1 MSSSSSR
8 FLLSALCLLSL
19 ASAHA
24 LEVTPPRGYQFSK
37 PPEVKQHGI
46 YTVYIRCA
54 SKFCGSIAPGKTGDL
69 ELEGKTS
76 RYTVNAISDQN
87 EMDSRAINKEYLA
100 LATKAGGAQVDEG
113 NSIGPNVYRIP
124 RVNGKGADWIV
135 IEHNYGRR
143 FEMTVIEEAAQE
155 LTATITASQMGQS
168 IDATGSVALYIE
180 FDTAKA
186 TLKPAGEAT
195 VKEIAALLK
204 SQPALRL
211 SVEGHTDNVGQ
222 AADNKRLSQA
232 RAEAVMKAVVAQGID
247 AKRLKAVGQGQEYP
261 IADNRTEEGRGKNR
275 RVELVKMK

>member
-1 MSSSSSR
+1 MTFR
-8 FLLSALCLLSL
+8 LATVVASL
-19 ASAHA
+19 ALTASTAA
-24 LEVTPPRGYQFSK
+24 LAIEVTPIRGYRFDDA
-37 PPEVKQHGI
+37 PEVKNFAQHE
-46 YTVYIRCA
+46 VYIE
-54 SKFCGSIAPGKTGDL
+54 CGTKLCGNIAPGKFGYL
-69 ELEGKTS
+69 KLEGKSTI
-76 RYTVNAISDQN
+76 YKV
-87 EMDSRAINKEYLA
+87 RAVSAQDELEDRIINQEYA
-100 LATKAGGAQVDEG
+100 AVAKKAGGAQIDVG
-113 NSIGPNVYRIP
+113 SRGGPNVFRIP
-124 RVNGKGADWIV
+124 RANQQGVDWIV
-135 IEHNYGRR
+135 IRHNYGRH
-143 FEMTVIEEAAQE
+143 FEMLVVEEASHE
-155 LTATITASQMGQS
+155 VTAGITASQMGQS

-186 TLKPAGEAT
+186 TLKPAGDAT